1 MVPSFPLY
9 THPVLSFPCFSS
21 EMHVKALT
29 ETYGLTEFLIFNILV
44 KNYIFCSI
52 WSTNCRLSTTNWKIL
67 AIVRTTLYTADCRL
81 DTISYVSYNL
91 RSRSWMFH
99 KLQTFSKEEGK
110 YYFIFAYTTQQWN
123 LAHLVTWLVAI
134 NRAAIKVLVS
144 FSNPCPDASEIPA
157 PSSYAYHRKK

>member
-1 MVPSFPLY
+1 MFPKLKVYLLEMILLDRSPYDPSLWFHHSLCI
-9 THPVLSFPCFSS
+9 LIQSSFPCFSS

-29 ETYGLTEFLIFNILV
+29 ETYCLTEFLIFNILV

-99 KLQTFSKEEGK
+99 KLGTFSKEDGK
-110 YYFIFAYTTQQWN
+110 YYFIFAYTTHQ
-123 LAHLVTWLVAI
+123 
-134 NRAAIKVLVS
+134 
-144 FSNPCPDASEIPA
+144 
-157 PSSYAYHRKK
+157 